1 MQSKKTYVKTLN
13 RHYLENKI
21 RHATQADLVLM
32 LYEGALNFL
41 NQLRNAILEK
51 NYTVKDDA
59 YYRVQAILQE
69 LQNGLNMQEGGEIA
83 TSLGSLY
90 AFMLKHLFEANNNS
104 DVQAVESISVMLQ
117 ELREA
122 WETAMKEQKSVILD
136 GQYGDVYQKLGPQR
150 G

>member
-1 MQSKKTYVKTLN
+1 MQTKNTYVKTLN

-21 RHATQADLVLM
+21 RHATKADIVLM

-41 NQLRNAILEK
+41 TQLRNAILE
-51 NYTVKDDA
+51 NNHTVKDDA
-59 YYRVQAILQE
+59 YGRVQAILHE
-69 LQNGLNMQEGGEIA
+69 LQNGLNLQEGGEIA

-90 AFMLKHLFEANNNS
+90 TFMLKHLFEANNHS

-122 WETAMKEQKSVILD
+122 WETSMKEQKSIISD